1 MTNGFF
7 RVAAVAPHVRVADVD
22 ANVDV
27 IIRYAAELDAKGV
40 EVVVFPELS
49 ITGYTCGDLFHTEL
63 LLQKALAGLR
73 RIEDFT
79 RDKTIDLIVGLP
91 VASEGTVFNCA
102 AHVSKGVST
111 IIRKTYIPNY
121 NEFYERRWFAPAP
134 NDEYQP
140 VILTHGVYIG
150 MEICEDLWV
159 TVPPSC
165 SLAMAG
171 AEVIFNLSASDELV
185 GKHASSLTLIRQQSA
200 RCKAGYVYASAGRGE
215 SSSDVVFSGKA
226 IVAEQG
232 RLLVANDRWN
242 PDDNCVIADIDIE
255 ALRHDRIHSST
266 FADCARRHGR
276 QAPRLTEI
284 PPESP
289 FDMDYGLTYR
299 TIDPHP
305 FVPVPSDPT
314 SLADTCEEVDH
325 ILVTALSQRLTAIG
339 CRRAVIG
346 ISGGLDSTLALLI
359 TVRTFDRLGYDRS
372 GIIGITMPGFGTT
385 DRTYTNALEM
395 MRCLGITMREIP
407 ISTAVMQ
414 HFADIR
420 HDPQV
425 HDAAYEN
432 AQARE
437 RTQILMD
444 VANQEE
450 AIVIGTG
457 DMSEIA
463 LGWCT
468 YNGDQMSMYSINAGV
483 PKTLIRSIVS
493 WFASQAEPKLAATL
507 ADVVSTPISPE
518 LTPADSEGAIKQ
530 KTEDLVGPYELHDFF
545 LFYFIRFGFSPRRI
559 YYLALNAFRGTY
571 APEVIMHWL
580 RMFCRRF
587 FTQQFKR
594 QAMPDGPKVGSV
606 GLSPRGDWRMPSDAT
621 AAMWLRQLDEI

>member
-91 VASEGTVFNCA
+91 EGTVFNCA

-305 FVPVPSDPT
+305 FVPSDPT

-407 ISTAVMQ
+407 ISTAVMR
-414 HFADIR
+414 HFADIG

-559 YYLALNAFRGTY
+559 YYLSLNAFRGAY

-580 RMFCRRF
+580 RTFCRRF

>member
-1 MTNGFF
+1 M
-7 RVAAVAPHVRVADVD
+7 
-22 ANVDV
+22 
-27 IIRYAAELDAKGV
+27 
-40 EVVVFPELS
+40 
-49 ITGYTCGDLFHTEL
+49 
-63 LLQKALAGLR
+63 
-73 RIEDFT
+73 
-79 RDKTIDLIVGLP
+79 
-91 VASEGTVFNCA
+91 
-102 AHVSKGVST
+102 
-111 IIRKTYIPNY
+111 
-121 NEFYERRWFAPAP
+121 
-134 NDEYQP
+134 
-140 VILTHGVYIG
+140 
-150 MEICEDLWV
+150 
-159 TVPPSC
+159 
-165 SLAMAG
+165 
-171 AEVIFNLSASDELV
+171 
-185 GKHASSLTLIRQQSA
+185 
-200 RCKAGYVYASAGRGE
+200 
-215 SSSDVVFSGKA
+215 
-226 IVAEQG
+226 
-232 RLLVANDRWN
+232 ANDRWN

-305 FVPVPSDPT
+305 FVPSDPT

-559 YYLALNAFRGTY
+559 YYLAINAFRSAY

-580 RMFCRRF
+580 RTFCRRF

>member
-7 RVAAVAPHVRVADVD
+7 RVAAVAPHVKIADVD
-22 ANVDV
+22 ANVDT
-27 IIRYAAELDAKGV
+27 ILRYASSLDAKGV

-63 LLQKALAGLR
+63 LLQSALAGLR
-73 RIEDFT
+73 RIEQFT
-79 RDKTIDLIVGLP
+79 LNAGIDVIVGLP

-102 AHVSKGVST
+102 AHVSGGVST

-121 NEFYERRWFAPAP
+121 NEFYERRWFAQAP

-140 VILTHGVYIG
+140 VIKTHGVYIG

-165 SLAMAG
+165 ALAMGG
-171 AEVIFNLSASDELV
+171 AEVIFNLSASDELI
-185 GKHASSLTLIRQQSA
+185 GKHASSLTLIRQQSG

-215 SSSDVVFSGKA
+215 SSSDVVFSGKT

-232 RLLVANDRWN
+232 RILVANDRWD

-255 ALRHDRIHSST
+255 ALRHDRIHSTT

-284 PPESP
+284 PLESP
-289 FDMDYGLTYR
+289 FDLNYDLAYR

-305 FVPVPSDPT
+305 FVPSDPRLL
-314 SLADTCEEVDH
+314 SDTCEEVEH
-325 ILVTALSQRLTAIG
+325 ILVTALAQRLTSIG

-346 ISGGLDSTLALLI
+346 ISGGLDSTLALMI
-359 TVRTFDRLGYDRS
+359 TSCTFDRLGYDRRD
-372 GIIGITMPGFGTT
+372 IIGITMPGFGTT

-395 MRCLGITMREIP
+395 MRCLGITVREIP
-407 ISTAVMQ
+407 IAKAVTQ
-414 HFADIR
+414 HFADIG
-420 HDPQV
+420 HDPKV
-425 HDAAYEN
+425 HDATYEN

-444 VANQEE
+444 VANQEN

-483 PKTLIRSIVS
+483 PKTLIRSIVE
-493 WFASQAEPKLAATL
+493 WFASRSEPKLAATL
-507 ADVVSTPISPE
+507 RDVVATPISPE
-518 LTPADSEGAIKQ
+518 LTPADNEGAIKQ

-559 YYLALNAFRGTY
+559 YYLALNAFRGVY
-571 APEVIMHWL
+571 DRDVILHWL
-580 RMFCRRF
+580 KTFFRRF
-587 FTQQFKR
+587 FSQQFKR
-594 QAMPDGPKVGSV
+594 QALPDGPKVGSV
-606 GLSPRGDWRMPSDAT
+606 GLSSRGDWRMPSDAS
-621 AAMWLRQLDEI
+621 AAMWLRQLDEL

>member
-305 FVPVPSDPT
+305 FVPSDPT

-407 ISTAVMQ
+407 ISTAVMR
-414 HFADIR
+414 HFADIG

-580 RMFCRRF
+580 RTFCRRF

>member
-7 RVAAVAPHVRVADVD
+7 RVAAVAPRVKIADVD
-22 ANVDV
+22 ANVDA
-27 IIRYAAELDAKGV
+27 IISYASKLDAKGV

-49 ITGYTCGDLFHTEL
+49 LTGYTCGDLFHTEL
-63 LLQKALAGLR
+63 LLQNALAGLR

-79 RDKTIDLIVGLP
+79 RTVGIDVIVGLP

-102 AHVSKGVST
+102 ALVSNGVST

-140 VILTHGVYIG
+140 VIQTHGVYIG

-171 AEVIFNLSASDELV
+171 AEVIFNLSASDELI
-185 GKHASSLTLIRQQSA
+185 GKHASSLTLIRQQSG

-215 SSSDVVFSGKA
+215 SSSDVVFSGKT

-232 RLLVANDRWN
+232 RILAANDRWN

-255 ALRHDRIHSST
+255 ALRHDRIHSTT

-289 FDMDYGLTYR
+289 FDLSYDLVYR
-299 TIDPHP
+299 TVDPHP
-305 FVPVPSDPT
+305 FVPSDPKL
-314 SLADTCEEVDH
+314 LAETCEEVEH
-325 ILVTALSQRLTAIG
+325 ILVTALAQRLTSIG

-359 TVRTFDRLGYDRS
+359 TARTFDRLGYDRRD
-372 GIIGITMPGFGTT
+372 IIGITMPGFGTT

-407 ISTAVMQ
+407 ISKAVMQ
-414 HFADIR
+414 HFADIG
-420 HDPQV
+420 HDPKV
-425 HDAAYEN
+425 HDATYEN

-444 VANQEE
+444 VANQDN

-483 PKTLIRSIVS
+483 PKTLVRSIVA
-493 WFASQAEPKLAATL
+493 WFAEQSEPKLAAAL
-507 ADVVSTPISPE
+507 RDVVDTPISPE
-518 LTPADSEGAIKQ
+518 LTPADDEGAIKQ

-559 YYLALNAFRGTY
+559 YYLALNAFRGVY
-571 APEVIMHWL
+571 EPAVILHWL
-580 RMFCRRF
+580 KTFFRRF
-587 FTQQFKR
+587 FSQQFKR
-594 QAMPDGPKVGSV
+594 QALPDGPKVGSV
-606 GLSPRGDWRMPSDAT
+606 GLSSRGDWRMPSDASV
-621 AAMWLRQLDEI
+621 AMWLRQLDEL